1 MRNKRLIILL
11 SIVASLVLIIVV
23 CGATFLVRH
32 VEAYSYYQS
41 SPEEY
46 DKKVIDASGIKSNS
60 SMFFIDEVGVK
71 ERIEKQFYNVGV
83 INIERKFPD
92 RVSINYV
99 VYGNSFQ
106 YLTSDGYAQCYSS
119 GRIGS
124 TSSAPIGGFFT
135 VKPRDAVAKEPGEY
149 FQDKNGY
156 DRRLVERFIAY
167 LRSTAL
173 DDRQIA
179 ERISFIDLSR
189 DGYFYIRT
197 RAGCSVEIKGTG
209 EEFASLLDDGW
220 STFVDPS
227 SDHVISKA
235 SGTIRAERVS
245 LDPDAPKNRVTYSA
259 EKGDEYYKEN
269 YIKVSSAQA

>member
-1 MRNKRLIILL
+1 MRNKKLIVLL

-32 VEAYSYYQS
+32 IEAYSYYQS
-41 SPEEY
+41 SPVEY
-46 DKKVIDASGIKSNS
+46 DRKVIEASGIKRNS

-71 ERIEKQFYNVGV
+71 KRIEKEFYNVGV

-106 YLTSDGYAQCYSS
+106 YLTSDGYVQCYSS

-124 TSSAPIGGFFT
+124 TSSAPIGGFFI
-135 VKPRDAVAKEPGEY
+135 VKPRDTVSKAPGEY
-149 FQDKNGY
+149 FQDKNGH
-156 DRRLVERFIAY
+156 DRRLVEQFIAY
-167 LRSTAL
+167 LRNTAL

-179 ERISFIDLSR
+179 ERINFVDLSR
-189 DGYFYIRT
+189 DGYCYIRT
-197 RAGCSVEIKGTG
+197 RAGCSIEIKGVG
-209 EEFASLLDDGW
+209 EEFPSLLDDAW
-220 STFVDPS
+220 SAFVDPS

-235 SGTIRAERVS
+235 SGTIRAERV
-245 LDPDAPKNRVTYSA
+245 LIDPDAPKNRVTYSA
-259 EKGDEYYKEN
+259 EKGEEYYQEN
-269 YIKVSSAQA
+269 YIKK